1 MIKHELTAL
10 RMPKSQ
16 RVVKGKKELLIK
28 GNKAV
33 IHFSLMNKNNSK
45 VSRLK
50 KKKRK
55 NGKLSAM
62 AGSKKLDDFKVTR
75 I

>member
-10 RMPKSQ
+10 RMPRSQ

-45 VSRLK
+45 VSR
-50 KKKRK
+50 RE
-55 NGKLSAM
+55 NINR
-62 AGSKKLDDFKVTR
+62 D
-75 I
+75 

>member
-1 MIKHELTAL
+1 MIKHELIAL

-16 RVVKGKKELLIK
+16 RVVEGKKELLIK

-45 VSRLK
+45 VSGLK
-50 KKKRK
+50 KKKK
-55 NGKLSAM
+55 TGNTNHS
-62 AGSKKLDDFKVTR
+62 
-75 I
+75 

>member
-50 KKKRK
+50 KKK
-55 NGKLSAM
+55 
-62 AGSKKLDDFKVTR
+62 KKEREIISHGWEQETR
-75 I
+75 